1 MFIGHFSL
9 ALGAKKVAPK
19 LSLGTTFIAVQLLD
33 LLWPPFLLIGIEKV
47 KIEPG
52 NTAFTPLNFI
62 HYPFSHSLVNA
73 AVWAML
79 FATVFY
85 FVRKDLRNAII
96 IGALV
101 LSHWFLD
108 LLTHRPDLPVLPW
121 SDWKVGLG
129 LWNNI
134 TLTLATEVGLFAAG
148 IYFFITNTKLD
159 KKHRIIFWS
168 LIVFLLVV
176 YVMNVFGP
184 PPLSEEAISY
194 AGFSLWLLVFWA
206 YWADKTA

>member
-1 MFIGHFSL
+1 MFIGHFAL

-73 AVWAML
+73 VVWAML

-85 FVRKDLRNAII
+85 FIRKDMRNAIVV
-96 IGALV
+96 GALV

-108 LLTHRPDLPVLPW
+108 LLTHRPDLPVFPW

-129 LWNNI
+129 LWNNVA
-134 TLTLATEVGLFAAG
+134 LTLATEVGLFAAG
-148 IYFFITNTKLD
+148 IYFFITNS
-159 KKHRIIFWS
+159 R
-168 LIVFLLVV
+168 
-176 YVMNVFGP
+176 
-184 PPLSEEAISY
+184 A
-194 AGFSLWLLVFWA
+194 
-206 YWADKTA
+206 

>member
-1 MFIGHFSL
+1 MFIGHFAL

-73 AVWAML
+73 VVWTML

-85 FVRKDLRNAII
+85 FIRKDFKSAFIV
-96 IGALV
+96 GALV

-108 LLTHRPDLPVLPW
+108 LLTHRPDLPVFPW

-129 LWNNI
+129 MWNNVA
-134 TLTLATEVGLFAAG
+134 LTLVTEVGLFAAG
-148 IYFFITNTKLD
+148 IYFFIKNTELD
-159 KKHRIIFWS
+159 KKHKIIFWS

-184 PPLSEEAISY
+184 PPPSEEAISY
-194 AGFSLWLLVFWA
+194 AGFSLWLLVAWA
-206 YWADKTA
+206 YWADQTT

>member
-1 MFIGHFSL
+1 MFIGHFAL

-52 NTAFTPLNFI
+52 NTTFTPLNFI

-73 AVWAML
+73 VVWAML

-85 FVRKDLRNAII
+85 FIRKDMRNAIVV
-96 IGALV
+96 GALV

-108 LLTHRPDLPVLPW
+108 LLTHRPDLPVFPW

-129 LWNNI
+129 LWNNVV
-134 TLTLATEVGLFAAG
+134 LTLATEVGLFAAG
-148 IYFFITNTKLD
+148 IYFFITNSGLD
-159 KKHRIIFWS
+159 KKHKIIFWS

-184 PPLSEEAISY
+184 PPPSEEAISY
-194 AGFSLWLLVFWA
+194 AGFSLWLLVAWA
-206 YWADKTA
+206 YWADKTT

>member
-1 MFIGHFSL
+1 MFIGHFAL
-9 ALGAKKVAPK
+9 ALAAKKADK
-19 LSLGTTFIAVQLLD
+19 KISLGTTFMAVQLLD

-85 FVRKDLRNAII
+85 FIRKDIRGSVIVGL
-96 IGALV
+96 LV

-108 LLTHRPDLPVLPW
+108 FFTHRPDLPVFPW

-129 LWNNI
+129 LWSNVTF
-134 TLTLATEVGLFAAG
+134 TLVIEVGLFVAG
-148 IYFFITNTKLD
+148 VYFYLTNTNLD
-159 KKHRIIFWS
+159 KKHKIIFWS
-168 LIVFLLVV
+168 LIAFLLIV

-184 PPLSEEAISY
+184 PPPSEKAISY
-194 AGFSLWLLVFWA
+194 AGFSLWLLVAWA
-206 YWADKTA
+206 YWADKKN

>member
-1 MFIGHFSL
+1 MFIGHFAL

-47 KIEPG
+47 KIELG

-73 AVWAML
+73 VVWAML

-85 FVRKDLRNAII
+85 FIRKDMRNAIVV
-96 IGALV
+96 GALV

-108 LLTHRPDLPVLPW
+108 LLTHRPDLPVFPW

-129 LWNNI
+129 LWNNVA
-134 TLTLATEVGLFAAG
+134 LTLATEVGLFAAG
-148 IYFFITNTKLD
+148 IYFFITNS
-159 KKHRIIFWS
+159 R
-168 LIVFLLVV
+168 
-176 YVMNVFGP
+176 
-184 PPLSEEAISY
+184 A
-194 AGFSLWLLVFWA
+194 
-206 YWADKTA
+206 